1 MNDFVLSCCSTA
13 DLKKEHFERRNIP
26 YICFHYELDGI
37 DYRDD
42 LGQTMA
48 FEDFYRAM
56 SNGAETKT
64 SQINA
69 EEYEEYF
76 ETFLKKG
83 KDILHVTLSSGISGS
98 INSAMIAKSGL
109 EEKYPEVTY
118 VRVGERGVGVAFRKG
133 IELNTCDIVGYM
145 DIDLSTDL
153 KYLGKT
159 IKMFQKYHQLQ
170 YVNGSRF
177 SKNSDTKGRKWY
189 RKITSMGLVILL
201 KTIFRMKATDAVCGF
216 TWLRKEAAEEL
227 VKESSND
234 NGWFYTIEFLLR
246 AERKGMKIYDMPV
259 EWQEDYDTTVK
270 IWKTIKNY
278 LVRIYKLKKAFIQ
291 EDKKKK

>member
-1 MNDFVLSCCSTA
+1 MEKLSINLLFPVLNERLRLERGIENCMSY
-13 DLKKEHFERRNIP
+13 LKKNVTIP
-26 YICFHYELDGI
+26 YQLTILDNGS
-37 DYRDD
+37 
-42 LGQTMA
+42 
-48 FEDFYRAM
+48 ED
-56 SNGAETKT
+56 ETPE
-64 SQINA
+64 I
-69 EEYEEYF
+69 
-76 ETFLKKG
+76 G
-83 KDILHVTLSSGISGS
+83 KR
-98 INSAMIAKSGL
+98 L

-133 IELNTCDIVGYM
+133 IALNTCDIVGYM

-159 IKMFQKYHQLQ
+159 IKMFQKYPQLQ

-177 SKNSDTKGRKWY
+177 SKKSDTKGRKWY

-259 EWQEDYDTTVK
+259 EWQEDYNTTVK

-278 LVRIYKLKKAFIQ
+278 LIQIYKLKKAFIQ
-291 EDKKKK
+291 EDKKKKLS

>member
-1 MNDFVLSCCSTA
+1 MSDNTLSINLLFPVLN
-13 DLKKEHFERRNIP
+13 ERLRLENGIERSMEYLRKNVTIP
-26 YICFHYELDGI
+26 YQLTILDNGS
-37 DYRDD
+37 DD
-42 LGQTMA
+42 ETPEIGMA
-48 FEDFYRAM
+48 LD
-56 SNGAETKT
+56 K
-64 SQINA
+64 
-69 EEYEEYF
+69 
-76 ETFLKKG
+76 
-83 KDILHVTLSSGISGS
+83 
-98 INSAMIAKSGL
+98 
-109 EEKYPEVTY
+109 KYPEVTY

-153 KYLGKT
+153 KYLSKT
-159 IKMFQKYHQLQ
+159 IEMFQKDSTLQ

-177 SKNSDTKGRKWY
+177 SKDSDTKGRKWY

-201 KTIFRMKATDAVCGF
+201 KSIFHMKATDAVCGF

-259 EWQEDYDTTVK
+259 EWQEDYNTTVK

-278 LVRIYKLKKAFIQ
+278 LVRTYYLKKAFIQ
-291 EDKKKK
+291 EDKVR

>member
-1 MNDFVLSCCSTA
+1 MSKNSLSINLLFPVLN
-13 DLKKEHFERRNIP
+13 ERLRLENGIERSMEYLRKHVTIP
-26 YICFHYELDGI
+26 YQLTILDNGS
-37 DYRDD
+37 DD
-42 LGQTMA
+42 ETPEIGMA
-48 FEDFYRAM
+48 LD
-56 SNGAETKT
+56 K
-64 SQINA
+64 
-69 EEYEEYF
+69 
-76 ETFLKKG
+76 
-83 KDILHVTLSSGISGS
+83 
-98 INSAMIAKSGL
+98 
-109 EEKYPEVTY
+109 KYPEVTY

-133 IELNTCDIVGYM
+133 IAINTCDIVGYM

-153 KYLGKT
+153 KYLSKT
-159 IKMFQKYHQLQ
+159 IEMFQKDPELQ

-177 SKNSDTKGRKWY
+177 SKESDTKGRKWY

-201 KTIFRMKATDAVCGF
+201 KSIFHMKATDAVCGF

-259 EWQEDYDTTVK
+259 EWQEDYNTTVK

-278 LVRIYKLKKAFIQ
+278 LVRIYYLKKAFKQ

>member
-1 MNDFVLSCCSTA
+1 MSDNTLSINLLFPVLN
-13 DLKKEHFERRNIP
+13 ERLRLENGIERSMEYLRKNVTIP
-26 YICFHYELDGI
+26 YQLTILDNGS
-37 DYRDD
+37 DD
-42 LGQTMA
+42 ETPEIGMA
-48 FEDFYRAM
+48 LD
-56 SNGAETKT
+56 K
-64 SQINA
+64 
-69 EEYEEYF
+69 
-76 ETFLKKG
+76 
-83 KDILHVTLSSGISGS
+83 
-98 INSAMIAKSGL
+98 
-109 EEKYPEVTY
+109 KYPEVTY

-153 KYLGKT
+153 KYLSKT
-159 IKMFQKYHQLQ
+159 IEMFQKDSTLQ

-177 SKNSDTKGRKWY
+177 SKDSDTKGRKWY

-201 KTIFRMKATDAVCGF
+201 KSIFHMKATDAVCGF

-259 EWQEDYDTTVK
+259 EWQEDYNTTVK

-278 LVRIYKLKKAFIQ
+278 LVRIYHLKKAFIQ
-291 EDKKKK
+291 EDKVR